1 MDKIYSLDARELRIL
16 ELASTLLT
24 DLMAKNPEHVKSEV
38 STSFSITIQDFQ
50 HIYHCS
56 EATIRRRLRSGEI
69 ISPQTSFLKKGYR
82 WSEQEFR
89 RFTNGPHCGEAIG
102 AKLENLIL
110 EKNRDRLQR
119 IDDDLY
125 ADFIHQIDQI
135 RG

>member
-1 MDKIYSLDARELRIL
+1 MKNTYCPDDDDLRVL
-16 ELASTLLT
+16 EKASELLT
-24 DLMAKNPEHVKSEV
+24 ELMSKKPEHVKSEI
-38 STSFSITIQDFQ
+38 STSLSITIQDFQ

-110 EKNRDRLQR
+110 EKNRDKVQR